1 MNIIKKIEIF
11 KVQLSL
17 LEEACIQ
24 NSMEFCK
31 VADLVGV
38 KTESKDDSSSL
49 NMPSSGMLSARK
61 RANDELKRIL
71 DRENDYKKQ

>member
-1 MNIIKKIEIF
+1 
-11 KVQLSL
+11 
-17 LEEACIQ
+17 
-24 NSMEFCK
+24 MEFCK

-71 DRENDYKKQ
+71 DKENDYKKQQLET